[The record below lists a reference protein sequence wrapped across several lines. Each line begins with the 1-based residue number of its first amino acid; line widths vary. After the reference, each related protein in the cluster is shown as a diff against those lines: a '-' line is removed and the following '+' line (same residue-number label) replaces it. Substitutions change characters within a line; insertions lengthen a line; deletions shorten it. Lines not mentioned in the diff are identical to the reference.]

1 MPGLSGQEGRIACC
15 LCFLRRSGRAAIGE
29 LGRPGLDIGLRMRP
43 APSLG
48 FLFGQPKLL
57 RSVAVAGG
65 GLLVAQWTLAD
76 LLHVP
81 GGGLG
86 LLAIGGGLWW
96 LSQPAKAASFKTPS
110 SVQGW
115 LKRCAQVL
123 DQFDALEA
131 QVGPVSD
138 LRRDQRQQTLD
149 ALMQRSGPLSV
160 GLVASEG
167 VVLPDSSLCREALR
181 GNHPLNLCVGH
192 PLPSISDNWAWPSAL
207 QEQDLLLFS
216 LPLPLR
222 AADLLRLQQV
232 PDRQPVWLV
241 IHRPENA
248 DDWYPALLAQLPER
262 WHSRLI
268 VWDGEAEQFRQALQP
283 VRQVLLQPRLGQEL
297 TRQRLLEGLHRQ
309 WQAELEVLRRRQFR
323 LLLQRSQWLVA
334 GAVVVSPLPSTDLLA
349 LAVGNGLMLQEMGG
363 IWGCRWTP
371 EVLQVA
377 AKHLA
382 GAALTQGVVE
392 WSGQALLGVAKL
404 DGGSWVAAGV
414 MQALSAAYLT
424 RVVGAS
430 MADWMALNAGV
441 AQPDLELL
449 KQQAPL
455 LVAKAAEQERLDW
468 QAFLQQSRQWLQS
481 TNAPQSQRFA

>member
-1 MPGLSGQEGRIACC
+1 M
-15 LCFLRRSGRAAIGE
+15 GE
-29 LGRPGLDIGLRMRP
+29 LGRPELDLGLRMRP

-48 FLFGQPKLL
+48 SLFDQPKLL

-65 GLLVAQWTLAD
+65 GLLVTQWVLAD
-76 LLHVP
+76 VLHVP

-86 LLAIGGGLWW
+86 LLAVGGGLWW

-110 SVQGW
+110 SVQAW
-115 LKRCAQVL
+115 LTRCDQVL
-123 DQFDALEA
+123 DQFDALEE
-131 QVGPVSD
+131 QVGPVSG
-138 LRRDQRQQTLD
+138 LRREQRQQVLD
-149 ALMQRSGPLSV
+149 GLVQRTGPLSV
-160 GLVASEG
+160 GVVGSEG
-167 VVLPDSSLCREALR
+167 VVLPDNRLWHEALR
-181 GNHPLNLCVGH
+181 GSHPLNLCVGH
-192 PLPSISDNWAWPSAL
+192 PLPSISENWAWPSAL

-241 IHRPENA
+241 INRTQH
-248 DDWYPALLAQLPER
+248 DGDWDLTRQALLAQLPER
-262 WHSRLI
+262 WHTRLI
-268 VWDGEAEQFRQALQP
+268 VWDGDAEQFRQALHP
-283 VRQVLLQPRLGQEL
+283 VRQVLLQPRVGQDL
-297 TRQRLLEGLHRQ
+297 TCQRLLEGLHRH
-309 WQAELEVLRRRQFR
+309 WQSELEVLRRRQFR

-349 LAVGNGLMLQEMGG
+349 LAVGNGLLLQEMGG
-363 IWGCRWTP
+363 IWDCRWTP

-382 GAALTQGVVE
+382 GAALAQGVVE

-404 DGGSWVAAGV
+404 DGSSWLVAGV

-424 RVVGAS
+424 RVVAAS

-441 AQPDLELL
+441 AQPDLDLL

-455 LVAKAAEQERLDW
+455 LVAKAAEQEQLDW
-468 QAFLQQSRQWLQS
+468 PVFLQQSRQWLQS
-481 TNAPQSQRFA
+481 GDNAQLHRFT